1 METSSNKG
9 SSSSIG
15 RKEITEKMVTNFAGA
30 LDTLQLLKPH
40 ISWTATALIQEHYEQ
55 INALLEQGY
64 TTQQIADI
72 LEQELGLSI
81 SPTLIRRALK
91 KASN

>member
-1 METSSNKG
+1 METNSNEG
-9 SSSSIG
+9 SGSIIG

-30 LDTLQLLKPH
+30 LDTLQSLKPKV
-40 ISWTATALIQEHYEQ
+40 SWTATALIQEHYEQ
-55 INALLEQGY
+55 INMLLEQGY

-72 LEQELGLSI
+72 LEQELELSI